1 MHNKSRARIYRSQGM
16 PIVPLGHRGLLIV
29 PVDISA
35 ASVRIAKV
43 FSAFSVASTHTYDH
57 VLPWNRSFWE
67 SEKSLSDFFVLENY
81 FFPEQSASISLQV
94 EKELCCYFMYR
105 ICIGTVSVKIYCL
118 ECYYIWKFVSILVRF
133 RY

>member
-57 VLPWNRSFWE
+57 VLPSHGIDLFENPKNLSPISSF
-67 SEKSLSDFFVLENY
+67 SRIIFPRAISFDQFASRKRTLLLLHVSYLYRYSLSKNTLSSVIIFENLL
-81 FFPEQSASISLQV
+81 AS
-94 EKELCCYFMYR
+94 
-105 ICIGTVSVKIYCL
+105 
-118 ECYYIWKFVSILVRF
+118 
-133 RY
+133 

>member
-57 VLPWNRSFWE
+57 VLPSHGIDLFENPKNLSPISSF
-67 SEKSLSDFFVLENY
+67 SRII
-81 FFPEQSASISLQV
+81 FPEQSASISLQV

-105 ICIGTVSVKIYCL
+105 ICIGTVSVKILSRVLLYLKIC
-118 ECYYIWKFVSILVRF
+118 
-133 RY
+133 

>member
-57 VLPWNRSFWE
+57 VLPSHGIDLFENPKNLSPISSFSRIIFSPSNQLRSQFA
-67 SEKSLSDFFVLENY
+67 SRKRTLLLLHVSYMYRYSLSKNTLSSVIIFENLL
-81 FFPEQSASISLQV
+81 AS
-94 EKELCCYFMYR
+94 
-105 ICIGTVSVKIYCL
+105 
-118 ECYYIWKFVSILVRF
+118 
-133 RY
+133 